1 VIPKILIE
9 DIDMGSIFS
18 PSAPS
23 LPAPPPLPLPP
34 TPEDPEVARR
44 REEIRM
50 SLLRRRGRASTILT
64 SGLGDTTSPTIR
76 RATLGGE

>member
-34 TPEDPEVARR
+34 TPEDPEVAQR
-44 REEIRM
+44 REEVRM

>member
-1 VIPKILIE
+1 
-9 DIDMGSIFS
+9 MGSIFS

-23 LPAPPPLPLPP
+23 LPPPPSLPAPP
-34 TPEDPEVARR
+34 TPDDPEVVQR
-44 REEIRM
+44 REEVRL

-64 SGLGDTTSPTIR
+64 SGLGDTTAPTVR

>member
-1 VIPKILIE
+1 
-9 DIDMGSIFS
+9 MGSIFS

-23 LPAPPPLPLPP
+23 LPPPPPLPEPP
-34 TPEDPEVARR
+34 TPDDPEVEAR
-44 REEIRM
+44 REEVRL

-64 SGLGDTTSPTIR
+64 SGLGDTTSPTVR

>member
-1 VIPKILIE
+1 
-9 DIDMGSIFS
+9 MGSIFS

-23 LPAPPPLPLPP
+23 APVPPPPPLPP
-34 TPEDPEVARR
+34 TPEDPEVQARK
-44 REEIRM
+44 EEVRM

-64 SGLGDTTSPTIR
+64 SGLGDTSAPNVR